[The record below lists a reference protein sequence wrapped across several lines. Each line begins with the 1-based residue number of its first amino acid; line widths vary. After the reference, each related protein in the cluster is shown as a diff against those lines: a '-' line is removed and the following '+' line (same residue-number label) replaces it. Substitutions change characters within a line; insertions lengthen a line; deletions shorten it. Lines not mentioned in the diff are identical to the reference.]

1 MLSKQQQRQ
10 LSQAISHALRHEPW
24 VYELELDRN
33 GFVELANVLE
43 ALNSVD
49 DNSFPK
55 IIAEDVELMIQA
67 SEKQRHEIVDGKI
80 RALYGHSLPGLI
92 AREPFVPDSQMELYH
107 ATSPELVGKILEEG
121 LKPMGRQYVHLSPS
135 KQVALEVGRRKS
147 KTPILF
153 SINTQSA
160 VDSGVACFKGNDKVI
175 LADKIPARAMSVR

>member
-43 ALNSVD
+43 ALNSVG
-49 DNSFPK
+49 DNSLPK
-55 IIAEDVELMIQA
+55 ITAEDVELMIQA

-107 ATSPELVGKILEEG
+107 ATSPELVGNILEQG
-121 LKPMGRQYVHLSPS
+121 LKPMGRQ
-135 KQVALEVGRRKS
+135 
-147 KTPILF
+147 
-153 SINTQSA
+153 
-160 VDSGVACFKGNDKVI
+160 
-175 LADKIPARAMSVR
+175 